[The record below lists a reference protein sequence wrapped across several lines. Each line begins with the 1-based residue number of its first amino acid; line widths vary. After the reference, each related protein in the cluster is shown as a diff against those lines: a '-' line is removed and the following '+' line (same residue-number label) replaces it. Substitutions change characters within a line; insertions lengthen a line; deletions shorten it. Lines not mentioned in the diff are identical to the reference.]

1 MFVTLFDSWA
11 KMPTVQLPNWKCVW
25 HLSVVGLAHRQ
36 KIEMDIDEYKRMSKS
51 LQEHYN
57 NICQLNNTSIS

>member
-1 MFVTLFDSWA
+1 VFVTLFDSWA
-11 KMPTVQLPNWKCVW
+11 KRPTAEVPNRECVW
-25 HLSVVGLAHRQ
+25 QLAVVGLAHRQ
-36 KIEMDIDEYKRMSKS
+36 KIEIYIDEYKRMSMS